1 MIKIY
6 KNKNAR
12 METTSIALAKLG
24 GGHQKR
30 KKNKKQYNNYNY
42 NNSN

>member
-6 KNKNAR
+6 KNKNTR

-30 KKNKKQYNNYNY
+30 KKKQKTIQQL
-42 NNSN
+42 